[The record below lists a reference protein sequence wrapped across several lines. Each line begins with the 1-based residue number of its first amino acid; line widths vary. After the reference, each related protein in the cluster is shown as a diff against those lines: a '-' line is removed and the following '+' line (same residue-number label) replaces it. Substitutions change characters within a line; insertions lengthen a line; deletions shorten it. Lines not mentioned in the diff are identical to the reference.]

1 VALPR
6 VDPTAKPSALK
17 RALLAFSMTDA
28 GTWYVRNISPR
39 VDPTLHRVTGG
50 RLSSVMATPVVM
62 LTTKGARSGRERTT
76 PLIYFS
82 EGDDVILIASN
93 YGKTRHP
100 AWYHNLKAN
109 PDATLAARGRV
120 GRYRASEATGAE
132 REHLWTLTE
141 RFARTY
147 GRYKMTAGS
156 RQIPVMVLSPLAE
169 SDES

>member
-1 VALPR
+1 MTLPR

-17 RALLAFSMTDA
+17 RAAVAFSMTDA

-39 VDPTLHRVTGG
+39 IDPPLHRATRG
-50 RLSSVMATPVVM
+50 RLSSVIATPVAMV
-62 LTTKGARSGRERTT
+62 TTTGARSGSERTT
-76 PLIYFS
+76 PLLYFS
-82 EGDDVILIASN
+82 DGDDVILIASN

-109 PDATLAARGRV
+109 PLATLSARGRV
-120 GRYRASEATGAE
+120 ARYRAREASGAE
-132 REHLWTLTE
+132 RERLWALTE

-156 RQIPVMVLSPLAE
+156 RQIPVMVLSPVAE
-169 SDES
+169 SGES